1 MIQQVRLIDTIEAA
15 PDSWRV
21 KGGYP
26 ESRLVS
32 VGARLVC
39 WVKHFLTTLKT
50 HRAGSIV
57 SKRVNG
63 TTRDRCEVRYRYI

>member
-1 MIQQVRLIDTIEAA
+1 MIQQVRLIDTIEAP

-32 VGARLVC
+32 VGRGWSVGQKTFSDDAENSSWRLDRLETRR
-39 WVKHFLTTLKT
+39 WGNPKSL
-50 HRAGSIV
+50 RGSL
-57 SKRVNG
+57 
-63 TTRDRCEVRYRYI
+63 

>member
-1 MIQQVRLIDTIEAA
+1 MTVRAAGWTETRPAGKVLRLRIGRYMIQQVRLIDTIEAA

-32 VGARLVC
+32 VRARLVC
-39 WVKHFLTTLKT
+39 
-50 HRAGSIV
+50 
-57 SKRVNG
+57 
-63 TTRDRCEVRYRYI
+63 